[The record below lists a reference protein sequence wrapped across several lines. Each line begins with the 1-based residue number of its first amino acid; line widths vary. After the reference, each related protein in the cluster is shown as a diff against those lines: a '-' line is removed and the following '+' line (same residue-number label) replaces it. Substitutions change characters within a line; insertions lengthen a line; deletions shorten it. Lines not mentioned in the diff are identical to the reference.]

1 MRVDELQVKTFLR
14 GLPRRLPLWA
24 EVNRRVTEL
33 LAKYP
38 DDPEAQN
45 GQSPDHPLYIQ
56 ALVGVLN
63 DNGCPAD
70 FDAVEGNINAYIRGI
85 QELRADVKSGR
96 IPSVINEKPAKTPA
110 AKMKPPKNWRYR
122 KTKMGFAKLLGVS
135 PQAIQKQID
144 ARNPKYI
151 SNILEISGHW
161 YTSPN
166 AVNILK
172 SAIQQN
178 KRNNQT

>member
-96 IPSVINEKPAKTPA
+96 IPSVINEKPPATPTPA

-122 KTKMGFAKLLGVS
+122 RTKKEFAALVGVS
-135 PQAIQKQID
+135 VQAIQKQVT
-144 ARNPKYI
+144 AGNLKYT
-151 SNILEISGHW
+151 SNIQEIARHW
-161 YTSPN
+161 WTSPN
-166 AVNILK
+166 AADILR

-178 KRNNQT
+178 KKT